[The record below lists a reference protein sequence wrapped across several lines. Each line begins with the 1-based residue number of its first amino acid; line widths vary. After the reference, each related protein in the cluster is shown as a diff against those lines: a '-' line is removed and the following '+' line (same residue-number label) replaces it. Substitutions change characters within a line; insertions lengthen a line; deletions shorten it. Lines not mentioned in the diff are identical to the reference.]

1 MIGKNI
7 NLSLKLHQLL
17 LNCFQSNLN
26 NLLHGNFNG
35 KKLLKILQMIQFISI
50 KKFVIKHGELTVRE
64 V

>member
-35 KKLLKILQMIQFISI
+35 KKLLKILQMIQFIFI